1 MANRKLSTKKQF
13 VAFQQELND
22 LLNKFDLLPE
32 DGKLHL
38 ITSKMDFS
46 ADNISNC
53 KPECLMRKKVQLPN
67 GSIKIITWCDPL
79 CQQG

>member
-1 MANRKLSTKKQF
+1 MAKNKLNSKKQL

-22 LLNKFDLLPE
+22 LLNKYDMLPE

-38 ITSKMDFS
+38 ITSKMNLS
-46 ADNISNC
+46 ATNFLRC
-53 KPECLMRKKVQLPN
+53 KPECLMKKIVELPD

-79 CQQG
+79 CQNS